1 MLLSSSQQENIILII
16 NQIIFLFTLTKNPTI
31 LLLPVTNNKLPK
43 IISKRVLDFSC
54 DENEFTNTKVIYE
67 SALKQWFNS
76 TMKFHL

>member
-43 IISKRVLDFSC
+43 IIGKRVLDFSC